1 MFDTPGRVPGHP
13 GVGVH
18 SGARPAVLAARPH
31 QQEKAPLKKALIV
44 LALVAAS
51 LVIALRLRY
60 GGGTPYPDLTTR
72 PLFPESALETVVSY
86 PEPIGNVAVSGDGR
100 VFFTVHPESRPSGAK
115 LLEWVDGAAVPYPDV
130 DAQALFDTVLGL
142 VVDQQNRLWTI
153 DHGQH
158 GTRTAR
164 LLAFDL
170 ETGERA
176 HDYRFGSET
185 AEVGSFL
192 QDLQVNSSGTRVY
205 VADVSFWRKNPGI
218 VVYDVEERSAFR
230 ALDSHP
236 SVSAQDWLIRT
247 PGRDM
252 RYFGGIVSLKPGI
265 DGIALDKQDEWLY
278 FGAMS
283 HDGLFRIRTSD
294 LNDMDLTAA
303 ELGERVERVGDKPLS
318 DGLSIDLEDR
328 IYLTDVEH
336 GAIMRMTG
344 DGELMTLV
352 RSPRIRWAD
361 ALSFGPGQWLYIA
374 DSALADQMLMSK
386 EHIAARGPYNIY
398 RLEVDARGVA
408 GQ

>member
-1 MFDTPGRVPGHP
+1 M
-13 GVGVH
+13 
-18 SGARPAVLAARPH
+18 
-31 QQEKAPLKKALIV
+31 KKPLVILALIAV
-44 LALVAAS
+44 TLL
-51 LVIALRLRY
+51 IALRLRY
-60 GGGTPYPDLTTR
+60 GGGSPYPDLTTR
-72 PLFPESALETVVSY
+72 PLFPESALEEVVRY

-115 LLEWVDGAAVPYPDV
+115 VLEWADGAALPYPDA
-130 DAQALFDTVLGL
+130 DSQWLFDTVLGL
-142 VVDQQNRLWTI
+142 AVDQQNRLWTI

-170 ETGERA
+170 ESGERV

-192 QDLQVNSSGTRVY
+192 QDLQVDSTGTRIY
-205 VADVSFWRKNPGI
+205 IADVSFWRKNPGI
-218 VVYDVEERSAFR
+218 VVYDVEERFAFR

-236 SVSAQDWLIRT
+236 SVSPQDWLIRT

-252 RYFGGIVSLKPGI
+252 RYFGGLVTLKPGI

-278 FGAMS
+278 YGAMS
-283 HDGLFRIRTSD
+283 HDGLYRIRTSD
-294 LNDMDLTAA
+294 LKDMNLSAA

-336 GAIMRMTG
+336 GAIMRMTPG
-344 DGELMTLV
+344 GELSTLV

-361 ALSFGPGQWLYIA
+361 ALSFGPERWLYVA
-374 DSALADQMLMSK
+374 DSALAEQMLMPK
-386 EHIAARGPYNIY
+386 EHIAAQGPYFIY
-398 RLEVDARGVA
+398 RIEIDARGVA